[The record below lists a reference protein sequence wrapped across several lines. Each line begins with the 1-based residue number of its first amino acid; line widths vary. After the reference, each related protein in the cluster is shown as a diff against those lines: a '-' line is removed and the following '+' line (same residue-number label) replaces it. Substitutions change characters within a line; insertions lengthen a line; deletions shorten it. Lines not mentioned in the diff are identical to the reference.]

1 TLLGAEVPQG
11 PFEFGFEPPPV
22 AERLAG
28 VVRAE
33 KELEASKSQAGI
45 VALMAVA
52 PPGVD
57 PGRFKVMKMEA

>member
-1 TLLGAEVPQG
+1 
-11 PFEFGFEPPPV
+11 
-22 AERLAG
+22 
-28 VVRAE
+28 VVIAE

-57 PGRFKVMKMEA
+57 PGRFKVMKMEAAPHLQEDKGE